1 MEEEVKTK
9 TKVADLKPNPTK
21 PPIPTVD
28 EIQQFVISH
37 GTEDFNT
44 FGHMEGQFV
53 GGILCQQVVD
63 EIGPCIHYLLSNNV
77 QINSYLEVGAAAGGT
92 TFLFNHFF
100 HPSTIIIV
108 DNNSHPQ
115 CVHRGRILREIDTI
129 EIIDD
134 SQSENAVRRAKKYAP
149 YDFVLLD
156 AVHTYMETMMD
167 IVHFAPMIAP
177 GGYIFLHDSVW
188 NGGEVER
195 VVREMKT
202 HADYKFIN
210 EWISPT
216 NITNPCGIALF
227 SKKGGVA

>member
-1 MEEEVKTK
+1 MEEATK
-9 TKVADLKPNPTK
+9 TKIADLKPSPK
-21 PPIPTVD
+21 RVIPTVE
-28 EIQQFVISH
+28 EIQQFVIEH
-37 GTEDFNT
+37 GTEDLNT
-44 FGHMEGQFV
+44 FGQMEGSFV
-53 GGILCQQVVD
+53 GGNFCQQVVD

-100 HPSTIIIV
+100 HPEKIIII

-115 CVHRGRILREIDTI
+115 CFHRGRILREIDTI
-129 EIIDD
+129 EIIDN
-134 SQSENAVRRAKKYAP
+134 SQSENAVRRAKKYSP
-149 YDFVLLD
+149 FDFVILD

-167 IVHFAPMIAP
+167 IVHYAPMIAP
-177 GGYIFLHDSVW
+177 GGYLFLHDSVW

-202 HADYKFIN
+202 HADYQFIH

-216 NITNPCGIALF
+216 NVTNPCGIALF

>member
-1 MEEEVKTK
+1 MEEVVAKTK
-9 TKVADLKPNPTK
+9 IADLKPLKVPT
-21 PPIPTVD
+21 IA
-28 EIQQFVISH
+28 EIEQFVVSH

-44 FGHMEGQFV
+44 FGQMEGSFV
-53 GGILCQQVVD
+53 GGNFCQQVVD

-92 TFLFNHFF
+92 TFLFNHYF
-100 HPSTIIIV
+100 HPETIIII

-115 CVHRGRILREIDTI
+115 CFHRGRVLREIETI

-134 SQSENAVRRAKKYAP
+134 SQSENAVRRAKKYSP
-149 YDFVLLD
+149 FDFVVLD

-177 GGYIFLHDSVW
+177 GGHLFLHDSVW
-188 NGGEVER
+188 AGGEVER

-202 HADYKFIN
+202 HADYKFIH
-210 EWISPT
+210 EWVSPT

-227 SKKGGVA
+227 SRKVV